1 MFYINI
7 GGQIYKYR
15 SQLGLSQEELGNKL
29 NVTVETVNSWEAN
42 EAEPSLENLKNLA
55 TIFEITL
62 DQLFAN
68 DAEEK
73 DILVEK
79 TKNALYEATTI
90 YSREAF
96 FKMYKITAKR
106 EIFLGIFFTTL
117 YLILFIWFLVRGNIV
132 WICIT
137 LFFLIFFGYR
147 LFKIIFGANKAVDKL
162 METDSNRETNYY
174 FHDDGILIIVKSET
188 TKGKGFK
195 NYSDIRRILQDK
207 EYLYLIFVGG
217 YHVIDKNNCS
227 VNSDEL
233 IKFIKDKKRMKK
245 N

>member
-1 MFYINI
+1 MNI

-42 EAEPSLENLKNLA
+42 ETEPSLENLKNLA

-62 DQLFAN
+62 EQLLAN
-68 DAEEK
+68 DTEEK

-96 FKMYKITAKR
+96 FKMYRTMSRRALFLEMIFFTAYLFLFIYCLII
-106 EIFLGIFFTTL
+106 EYLLGIFVMAA
-117 YLILFIWFLVRGNIV
+117 ILGYCIFR
-132 WICIT
+132 IC
-137 LFFLIFFGYR
+137 
-147 LFKIIFGANKAVDKL
+147 KIIFGVKKEVDKSI
-162 METDSNRETNYY
+162 ETDLNRETNYY
-174 FHDDGILIIVKSET
+174 FHDDGLLIIQNSYT
-188 TKGKGFK
+188 SKGKVFRK
-195 NYSDIRRILQDK
+195 YSEIKRIFQDK
-207 EYLYLIFVGG
+207 EYLYLIFGRG
-217 YHVIDKNNCS
+217 FLPIDKKTCKG
-227 VNSDEL
+227 NSDEL